1 MSKTFYGQTDV
12 GLKRSSNQDCFYTEG
27 FEDGKIITL
36 VCDGMGGVEGGNIA
50 SATVCKVFS
59 ENVKKKLLS
68 TGKWSYLELLPK
80 SLAKANK
87 TLFEKAQ
94 KTPGLEGM
102 GTTFVCAIYDNG
114 KYYCLSVGDSRI
126 YVFSGKKIKQLSHDH
141 SYVQSLVDSGK
152 ITKEE
157 AKTHPNRNIITSA
170 VGTKPEVDADMFVIS
185 EVGIDGVLLCSDGL
199 CALVD
204 ETELQK
210 VFYNS
215 KTPKDIV
222 EQYIKLAKNAG
233 GDDNITAVVIK
244 KH

>member
-1 MSKTFYGQTDV
+1 MSKTFYGQTDI

-27 FEDGKIITL
+27 FEDGRIITI

-50 SATVCKVFS
+50 SSTVSKIFTD
-59 ENVKKKLLS
+59 NVKKRLS
-68 TGKWSYLELLPK
+68 TGKISYLEVLPK

-87 TLFEKAQ
+87 TLYEKAQ
-94 KTPGLEGM
+94 KTPDLSGM

-126 YVFSGKKIKQLSHDH
+126 YLFSGKKIKQLSHDH
-141 SYVQSLVDSGK
+141 SYVQSLVDSGQ

-157 AKTHPNRNIITSA
+157 AKTHPNRNIITNA

-199 CALVD
+199 CSLV
-204 ETELQK
+204 EESTLQK
-210 VFYNS
+210 VFYSS
-215 KTPKDIV
+215 KTPKEAV
-222 EQYIKLAKNAG
+222 EEYIQLAKNAG